1 MRGIRK
7 VDLPARELDHYR
19 RSGDPLPRCAFS
31 KGDADEGAK
40 EATRAG
46 RCPRGLP
53 SSVSRAAQRGH
64 GWPVVLGGCTSNPL
78 IKRASIA

>member
-31 KGDADEGAK
+31 RVTPTREPRRPHAPGGVREYCPLLSAALPNAGMAGPWSW
-40 EATRAG
+40 EAALLT
-46 RCPRGLP
+46 P
-53 SSVSRAAQRGH
+53 
-64 GWPVVLGGCTSNPL
+64 
-78 IKRASIA
+78 